1 MGLTNLPLRAAF
13 ISAYRAGL
21 MPFFLH
27 FFSSAS
33 LSVVGSKLLAFQL
46 LLDRDCCE
54 ADEDDGI
61 AAPTSDGRPE
71 DMVIT
76 EPDESVRVELVIELV
91 RVEC

>member
-33 LSVVGSKLLAFQL
+33 LRVVVSKLLAFQL
-46 LLDRDCCE
+46 LLDRDRWDAE
-54 ADEDDGI
+54 EDKGI
-61 AAPTSDGRPE
+61 PAPTSEGRPE
-71 DMVIT
+71 DMVMT